1 MPFRFDGPEPTNY
14 DFTVLTE
21 ILEED
26 YAGVRSTYDILVELL
41 QDLPPEKKLAFS
53 IVHTHLQ
60 EAKMALEI
68 ASKEL
73 YDINFSLNNHIDYKW
88 EADDDNKES

>member
-1 MPFRFDGPEPTNY
+1 MHFDGPEPTNH

-26 YAGVRSTYDILVELL
+26 QANVESTYHILTELL
-41 QDLPPEKKLAFS
+41 QDLPVEKKMAFHT
-53 IVHTHLQ
+53 VHAYVKA
-60 EAKMALEI
+60 AKIALEN

-73 YDINFSLNNHIDYKW
+73 YDINFELYSAKDYRW
-88 EADDDNKES
+88 EADNGESSS